1 MLTLVERTF
10 EAIGI
15 ALSLSPGL
23 LRLATDPGGLNR
35 VALAVAGLGGAS
47 LLLGES
53 VVLFLNRVPPVRFA
67 LSLLLNGMIFA
78 GELTVWAATIWWLG
92 TWGLGADVTL
102 STMVNLVALGA
113 APFVFG
119 FLVLAPYMGPAIA
132 RVLWVWSLLITVR
145 AVAFGLG
152 TGIALAAAMAG
163 LGWLLVLGLS
173 RTLGR
178 PVIRARN
185 LAWES
190 LVGPR
195 THTHARDILE
205 LAMAATDVPAPA
217 PPPPHERGP

>member
-1 MLTLVERTF
+1 MLLLVEQTL
-10 EAIGI
+10 EAIRL
-15 ALSLSPGL
+15 ALSLSPEL

-35 VALAVAGLGGAS
+35 VALIVAGLGGAS

-53 VVLFLNRVPPVRFA
+53 VVLFLNRVPRVRFS
-67 LSLLLNGMIFA
+67 LSLLLNGVVFT
-78 GELTVWAATIWWLG
+78 GELVVWAASIWWLG
-92 TWGLGADVTL
+92 TRVLGVEVTL
-102 STMVNLVALGA
+102 TTMVNLVALGA

-152 TGIALAAAMAG
+152 TGVALAAAMTG
-163 LGWLLVLGLS
+163 LGWLLVLLIS
-173 RTLGR
+173 KTLGR

-185 LAWES
+185 RLWEV

-195 THTHARDILE
+195 THARARDILE
-205 LAMAATDVPAPA
+205 LALAATDAPA
-217 PPPPHERGP
+217 PPPARERRR

>member
-1 MLTLVERTF
+1 MLVLIERTF
-10 EAIGI
+10 EAIGL
-15 ALSLSPGL
+15 ALSLSPEL
-23 LRLATDPGGLNR
+23 LRLATDTGGLNR

-67 LSLLLNGMIFA
+67 LSLLLNGVIFA
-78 GELTVWAATIWWLG
+78 GELAVWAATIWWLG
-92 TWGLGADVTL
+92 TRGLGADVTL
-102 STMVNLVALGA
+102 TTMVNLVALGA

-132 RVLWVWSLLITVR
+132 RLLWVWSLLITVR

-163 LGWLLVLGLS
+163 LGWLLVLLLS

-185 LAWES
+185 RVWDK

-195 THTHARDILE
+195 THDRARDILE
-205 LAMAATDVPAPA
+205 LALAATDAPVPPS
-217 PPPPHERGP
+217 PRERLG